1 MRVVIWGAGGVGG
14 YLGARL
20 AQGGAEVAFV
30 ARGAHLAAMRQGGLR
45 VESPLGD
52 VHLPG
57 VEAAADPA
65 VLGPADVVAVT
76 VKGRDLAEAA
86 AGLQPLLKPGT
97 AVISF
102 LNGVESTS
110 ILADAVGADHVL
122 GGICYMPLVVAA
134 PGVIRHTGRV
144 NRYVFGEIGGRR
156 SDRVLAFDAAC
167 RAGGLDAVLSD
178 DIERD
183 LWLKFIML
191 APFGAMTC
199 LTRVPLGVFLADPA
213 ARAQYQAGMEEV
225 AAVGRALGVRLPDD
239 AVARNMDFSLHRA
252 DPSTKSSMLED
263 LERGRPLELDSLAG
277 SVVRLGQRAGVPV
290 PFHQMAVAVLGV
302 HRDGAPQSPQSR

>member
-1 MRVVIWGAGGVGG
+1 MRVAIWGAGGVGG

-20 AQGGAEVAFV
+20 AQGGADVAFV
-30 ARGAHLAAMRQGGLR
+30 ARGSHLAAMQRDGLR

-52 VHLPG
+52 AHLADI
-57 VEAAADPA
+57 EASADPA
-65 VLGPADVVAVT
+65 DLEPADLVAVT
-76 VKGRDLAEAA
+76 VKGRDLVEAA
-86 AGLQPLLKPGT
+86 AGLGPLLKPGT

-102 LNGVESTS
+102 LNGVESTG
-110 ILADAVGADHVL
+110 ILADAVGADRVL

-134 PGVIRHTGRV
+134 PGVIRHTGQV
-144 NRYVFGEIGGRR
+144 NRYVFGEIGGAR

-167 RAGGLDAVLSD
+167 RAGGLDAVVSD
-178 DIERD
+178 DIARD

-199 LTRVPLGVFLADPA
+199 LTRAPLGVFLADA
-213 ARAQYQAGMEEV
+213 EARAQYQAGMEEV
-225 AAVGRALGVRLPDD
+225 AAVGRALGIRLPDD

-290 PFHQMAVAVLGV
+290 PFHEMAVAVLGV
-302 HRDGAPQSPQSR
+302 HRDGHPQSR